1 MTIKKQLNSIQD
13 KLIFLEKEIEL
24 LKHKVGTTGSS
35 KDYYTKEDLADML
48 KITTQ
53 TLSNYYKNHEV
64 RLPKRSFYSKKNY
77 IITKQDF
84 YDWLNNHQNIIKRNL
99 C

>member
-1 MTIKKQLNSIQD
+1 MTIKRQLTSIQD

-24 LKHKVGTTGSS
+24 LKHTMETKPS
-35 KDYYTKEDLADML
+35 KSHYTKEDLAKML

-53 TLSNYYKNHEV
+53 TLSNYYKNHKV
-64 RLPKRSFYSKKNY
+64 RLPKRSFYSKKSY

-84 YDWLNNHQNIIKRNL
+84 EDWLNNRYTKYLITK
-99 C
+99 

>member
-13 KLIFLEKEIEL
+13 KLGFLEKEIEL
-24 LKHKVGTTGSS
+24 LKYKIGITGSS
-35 KDYYTKEDLADML
+35 KDYYTKEDLAEML

-53 TLSNYYKNHEV
+53 TLSNYYKNNEV

-84 YDWLNNHQNIIKRNL
+84 YDWLNNQHTGTKHGL

>member
-13 KLIFLEKEIEL
+13 KLIFLEKEMEL
-24 LKHKVGTTGSS
+24 LKDRMEAKPS
-35 KDYYTKEDLADML
+35 KDHYTKEDLAKML

-53 TLSNYYKNHEV
+53 TLSNYYKNNEV

-84 YDWLNNHQNIIKRNL
+84 YDWLNNRYTGGLKNG
-99 C
+99 